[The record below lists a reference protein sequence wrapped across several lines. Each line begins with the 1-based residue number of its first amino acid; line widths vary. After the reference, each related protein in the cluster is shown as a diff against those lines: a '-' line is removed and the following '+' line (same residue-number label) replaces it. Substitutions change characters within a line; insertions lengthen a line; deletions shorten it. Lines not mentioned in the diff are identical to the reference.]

1 MQASALKVGIRVK
14 RDPKVWKDGTKVFII
29 RSIKGGQAWIVNADL
44 KKEACVWTGKMV
56 APSAMP
62 YQPGELV
69 AA

>member
-14 RDPKVWKDGTKVFII
+14 RDPRVWKKDKKIFII
-29 RSIKGGQAWIVNADL
+29 SAIKGGLAWIVNADM
-44 KKEACVWTGKMV
+44 KKEVCVWTGKMV